1 MKGIL
6 IAAGWMIVLVNSMAF
21 AQPETPAT
29 DHGQISQEDWIERS
43 FDRGSLGRPEAG
55 QPDRTPAGIDR
66 VEGLA
71 KVDRVLKRKE
81 AARTGAAKQHAPRPI
96 VREQPARQGAERR

>member
-6 IAAGWMIVLVNSMAF
+6 IVTGGMIVLINSMAF
-21 AQPETPAT
+21 AQSDTQVT
-29 DHGQISQEDWIERS
+29 DQGQVSQEDWIERS
-43 FDRGSLGRPEAG
+43 FDRGPIDRRAAGRPDG
-55 QPDRTPAGIDR
+55 TQAGIDR
-66 VEGLA
+66 VEGRA